1 MTRGSE
7 VTGRAGMSPALGL
20 IVNPIA
26 GMGGSVGLKGTDGA
40 ATLAAARA
48 RGAVPRA
55 AARAG
60 RAMAAL
66 AAALPGASVIAA
78 PGAMGAAAVAG
89 LDLTVE
95 ILPGAAP
102 AATHA
107 GLTRQAAALLAA
119 RRVAAVLF
127 AGGDGTARDV
137 AGVLGLETPMLGIPC
152 GVKMHSGAFATSPE
166 AAGRLAADLLRS
178 GARAG
183 LRQVEIMDVDEDAQ
197 RAGRMSA
204 RLYGY
209 ARAPYAR
216 NLLQGAKGS
225 PPHCD
230 TARLDAA
237 CAEIARELA
246 PGVLYLIGPG
256 TTAKRVLSALGLEG
270 TLLGLDAV
278 RDGALVGRDLSEA
291 EALAL
296 AGGGPIGVI
305 VGVIG
310 GQGFVFGR
318 GNQQI
323 GPEAIRRAGR
333 DGLVIAASVGKLA
346 ALPEPRLLVDTGDP
360 ILDAALAGHVRVR
373 TGPRQSMLMRLAS

>member
-1 MTRGSE
+1 
-7 VTGRAGMSPALGL
+7 MSRPLGL

-40 ATLAAARA
+40 ATLAEARA

-55 AARAG
+55 GARAR

-66 AAALPGASVIAA
+66 AAALPQAAVIAA
-78 PGAMGAAAVAG
+78 PGAMGTDALAG

-95 ILPGAAP
+95 VLAGAA
-102 AATHA
+102 AGATDA
-107 GLTRQAAALLAA
+107 VSTRQAAAALAQ
-119 RRVAAVLF
+119 RDVAAVAF
-127 AGGDGTARDV
+127 AGGDGTARDI
-137 AGVLGLETPMLGIPC
+137 AGVLGLATPLLGIPC
-152 GVKMHSGAFATSPE
+152 GVKMHSGVFATSPE
-166 AAGRLAADLLRS
+166 AAGRLGADLLRS
-178 GARAG
+178 GRARVG
-183 LRQVEIMDVDEDAQ
+183 LRRVEIMDVDEDAI
-197 RAGRMSA
+197 RAGRLSA

-209 ARAPYAR
+209 ARAPHAR
-216 NLLQGAKGS
+216 GLLQAAKGAAA
-225 PPHCD
+225 PGD
-230 TARLDAA
+230 EAMLDAA

-246 PGVLYLIGPG
+246 PGVLYLVGPG
-256 TTAKRVLSALGLEG
+256 TTAKRVLAALGLEG
-270 TLLGLDAV
+270 TLLGVDAV

-296 AGGGPIGVI
+296 AGVGPIGVI

-333 DGLVIAASVGKLA
+333 AGLVIAASAAKLA
-346 ALPEPRLLVDTGDP
+346 ALPEPKLLVDTGDP
-360 ILDAALAGHVRVR
+360 ALDAALAGHVRVR
-373 TGPRQSMLMRLAS
+373 TGPRQSMLMRLAT

>member
-1 MTRGSE
+1 MT
-7 VTGRAGMSPALGL
+7 PALGL

-55 AARAG
+55 GARAA

-66 AAALPGASVIAA
+66 AAALPGASLIAA
-78 PGAMGAAAVAG
+78 PGAMGAAALAG
-89 LDLTVE
+89 LDLTVDS
-95 ILPGAAP
+95 LAGAPP
-102 AATHA
+102 AATGA
-107 GLTRQAAALLAA
+107 ALTRQAAALLAA
-119 RRVAAVLF
+119 RGVAAILF

-137 AGVLGLETPMLGIPC
+137 AGVLGLATPMLGIPC
-152 GVKMHSGAFATSPE
+152 GVKMHSGVFATSPE

-178 GARAG
+178 RAG
-183 LRQVEIMDVDEDAQ
+183 LRCVEIMDVDEDAV
-197 RAGRMSA
+197 RAGRLAA
-204 RLYGY
+204 RLHGY

-216 NLLQGAKGS
+216 SLLQGAKSG
-225 PPHCD
+225 
-230 TARLDAA
+230 TAPDDAALLDAA

-246 PGVLYLIGPG
+246 PGVLYLVGPG
-256 TTAKRVLSALGLEG
+256 ATAKRVLSALGLEG
-270 TLLGLDAV
+270 TLLGVDAV

-296 AGGGPIGVI
+296 AGSGPIGVI

-323 GPEAIRRAGR
+323 GPEALRRSGR
-333 DGLVIAASVGKLA
+333 DGLVIIAGAAKLA
-346 ALPEPRLLVDTGDP
+346 ALSEPKLLIDTGDP
-360 ILDAALAGHVRVR
+360 ALDAALAGHIRVR
-373 TGPRQSMLMRLAS
+373 TGPRQSMLMRLGP